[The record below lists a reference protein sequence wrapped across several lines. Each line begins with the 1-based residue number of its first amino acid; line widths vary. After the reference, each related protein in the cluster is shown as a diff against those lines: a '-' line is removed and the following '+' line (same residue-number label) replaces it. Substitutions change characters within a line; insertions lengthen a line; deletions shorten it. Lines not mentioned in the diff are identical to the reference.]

1 MQLTAALLV
10 CLFGAALPTA
20 LAAAETKYQV
30 FDPTASRPEQKFT
43 GDCDQVSIAPGLVVT
58 VKSGPAGYPG
68 IDLKGSWD
76 FDGFSH
82 VEARVTN
89 TGAKAI
95 DLSLRVDNGGDWHQ
109 SPWDT
114 ESARIEPG
122 QTQSIT
128 VFFGYAYGDK
138 PGYKL
143 DPKAVVNIK
152 LFTGK
157 TSEAETFRIDGI
169 YVGGHAGEHPPGT

>member
-1 MQLTAALLV
+1 MRLTAALLA
-10 CLFGAALPTA
+10 CLVGALPA
-20 LAAAETKYQV
+20 AISAAETRYQV
-30 FDPTASRPEQKFT
+30 FDPTAAHPEQKFA
-43 GDCDQVSIAPGLVVT
+43 GDCNQVSIAPGRVVT
-58 VKSGPAGYPG
+58 ITSGPAGYPG
-68 IDLKGSWD
+68 IYLKGPWD

-82 VEARVTN
+82 IEARVTN
-89 TGAKAI
+89 MGAKAI

-128 VFFGYAYGDK
+128 VYFGYAYGGK

-157 TSEAETFRIDGI
+157 TSEAETFRINAI